1 MKWLM
6 RILGKENKKE
16 AGFTLVELMVVII
29 IVGILAAA
37 AVPIYSAFVKKA
49 RVSEAKASIGTIRA
63 AEEVYWAENAKYL
76 TLTDAAS
83 TAAALKDTLGVDVGH
98 NVWWNTAVTWTTVV
112 STTTTTDDTLDSIK
126 ADATDTGCDDKI
138 EGITVTYYIKAVAP
152 HAADTWDV
160 TFP

>member
-6 RILGKENKKE
+6 RILGKENKKR

-29 IVGILAAA
+29 IVGVLAAA

-63 AEEVYWAENAKYL
+63 AEEVYWAENAEYL
-76 TLTDAAS
+76 ALTTVGSGD
-83 TAAALKDTLGVDVGH
+83 AALKNTLGVDVGH
-98 NVWWNTAVTWTTVV
+98 NVWWNTGVTWTAAVV
-112 STTTTTDDTLDSIK
+112 TTATTNDTLNSIT
-126 ADATDTGCDDKI
+126 ADATAPTCDPKI
-138 EGITVTYYIKAVAP
+138 LGITVTYYIKAVVP

>member
-6 RILGKENKKE
+6 RILGKENKKK

-63 AEEVYWAENAKYL
+63 AEEVYWAENAEYL
-76 TLTDAAS
+76 TLAGVASDAI
-83 TAAALKDTLGVDVGH
+83 ALTDTLGVDVGH
-98 NVWWNTAVTWTTVV
+98 NVWWNTGVTWTVNTTGTPATTLV
-112 STTTTTDDTLDSIK
+112 SIV
-126 ADATDTGCDDKI
+126 ADATAGTCDAKI
-138 EGITVTYYIKAVAP
+138 QGITVTYTIA
-152 HAADTWDV
+152 TDV
-160 TFP
+160 WTITGM